1 VTLLERNTSQARV
14 ALVAHLGGTRPV
26 AEQTLSSFQHAIQA
40 SGAIARPEAHQAA
53 MRAMDAVVQAQASVL
68 AYERVFL
75 LAGIVFLF
83 VLPLLYF
90 LRTGRSD
97 RSQKVEPHIEA

>member
-1 VTLLERNTSQARV
+1 
-14 ALVAHLGGTRPV
+14 
-26 AEQTLSSFQHAIQA
+26 
-40 SGAIARPEAHQAA
+40 
-53 MRAMDAVVQAQASVL
+53 MRAMDAVVQVQANVL
-68 AYERVFL
+68 AYEHVFL

-90 LRTGRSD
+90 LRTDRRD